1 MAKRKT
7 FYVPAAIFEGDRS
20 AYAVAVY
27 AYLCFC
33 ADRSGTCFPGMET
46 IARCL
51 GLSRNTVKK
60 AMNELERCG
69 LVRSETTR
77 QRSKNGR
84 MRQGANRYLLGSIA
98 SHGAGDPSHGTA
110 SPLSPYAGDPPHG
123 MTPPPSPYAGDPHH
137 ETTPPPSR
145 DEGEINNNSKVIMGD
160 VPSVGITARE
170 EDTTGP
176 DAILK
181 PLYLDTFY
189 DQVFAQ
195 SVKQA
200 IEAMYGL
207 AFLSLNGTRVPNALI
222 RKRLKLLTI
231 DHIDY
236 VEKQLGERGT
246 EVTNGEKYLM
256 ACLYNAPV
264 DCMVHAARDRNA

>member
-98 SHGAGDPSHGTA
+98 SHGAGDPSHGMA

-123 MTPPPSPYAGDPHH
+123 MTPPPS
-137 ETTPPPSR
+137 R
-145 DEGEINNNSKVIMGD
+145 DEGEINNNSKVTMGD

-170 EDTTGP
+170 ETDATDLTGDP
-176 DAILK
+176 
-181 PLYLDTFY
+181 
-189 DQVFAQ
+189 
-195 SVKQA
+195 VKTA
-200 IEAMYGL
+200 
-207 AFLSLNGTRVPNALI
+207 GTAVRRRSKRRC
-222 RKRLKLLTI
+222 RKR
-231 DHIDY
+231 
-236 VEKQLGERGT
+236 E
-246 EVTNGEKYLM
+246 
-256 ACLYNAPV
+256 
-264 DCMVHAARDRNA
+264 RDRRS